1 MFSSRRR
8 IRAAAVLFS
17 LAALPSPADTVSLVP
32 VADTALWQENDTNN
46 LGGELSLPA
55 GGNSSANISRALFRF
70 DLASIPPSAIITN
83 VTLRLY
89 VTNAPTKTNP
99 VNSTFVLHRVLRDW
113 GEGNKKSPD
122 VGRNGAQATTGE
134 ATWNAR
140 FYPATLWS
148 SPGAAAPVDYS
159 STQAGTNFVTGLG
172 SYLFGSSSNLVADVQ
187 SWVANPATN
196 FGWMLRSLAEATA
209 FSNRRFASREDS
221 LNPPLLTVMFT
232 LSTAP
237 LKIDRVQWVPPSF
250 SLSFAATPGQTYNVE
265 YSDTLAVGSWNTL
278 TNLLAAPGV
287 TNLSVSDASGQP
299 RRFYRLRSP

>member
-1 MFSSRRR
+1 MFSALRR
-8 IRAAAVLFS
+8 IRAAAVLFWLAS
-17 LAALPSPADTVSLVP
+17 LPTQAATVSLVP

-46 LGGELSLPA
+46 LGGEPSLPA
-55 GGNSSANISRALFRF
+55 GGNSSANISRALFKF
-70 DLASIPPSAIITN
+70 DLGSIPANAIITN

-89 VTNAPTKTNP
+89 VTNAPSKTNP

-113 GEGNKKSPD
+113 GEGNKASAG
-122 VGRNGAQATTGE
+122 VGKNGAQATTGE

-159 STQAGTNFVTGLG
+159 STQSATNFVTGLG
-172 SYLFGSSSNLVADVQ
+172 PYLFSNSNLTADVQ
-187 SWVANPATN
+187 SWVTNPATN
-196 FGWMLRSLAEATA
+196 FGWMLRSLAESTA

-299 RRFYRLRSP
+299 RRFYRLKSP